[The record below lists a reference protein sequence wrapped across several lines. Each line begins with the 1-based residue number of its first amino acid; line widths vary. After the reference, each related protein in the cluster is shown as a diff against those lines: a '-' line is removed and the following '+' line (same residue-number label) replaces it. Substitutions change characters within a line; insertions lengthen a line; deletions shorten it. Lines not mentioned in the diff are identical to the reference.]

1 MPASQRGAS
10 DSDAPSSGDQPADPG
25 NGVEPSAAY
34 ESPSRATIGLAVF
47 KSALQITE
55 RAADVFPPLKSAVGG
70 LLGVL
75 DLVETVVNVDEG
87 FKRIANKA
95 SLMTEVVEMY
105 RSLDS
110 GRQSEMRKY
119 LDEVAREL
127 TGVKNIVHNKQNRK
141 ISERIVL
148 AQADVDEVE
157 RHFRAVGDAADLFLL
172 LVNVRQIAALEQLR
186 RLNQS
191 SHAKLDSRIQFDYLD
206 KLSGNAS
213 ARYDAM
219 DIPFCTKDT
228 RIQLLEE
235 VFTWAACNEGEDVP
249 SIFFLNGIAGSGKS
263 TIAKTLCA
271 SWNHAGRLGASFFC
285 SRRKAEQRDV
295 QSIFRT
301 LAYLLSLFSP
311 SFADEVVKVLRENPL
326 AASANIEEQ
335 FRLLISEPAT
345 AAFTAV
351 GPVPVVVVDALDEC
365 DDADA
370 TETLLKVIVKQGHQ
384 LPLKFF
390 ITSRPE
396 HHIRTMFG
404 QPGSRHLRLRDIER
418 DIVDEDI
425 RISLTAELSDL
436 EDVQLS
442 PEDIKILVDRS
453 QGLFIYAATACKYI
467 KARDVPEP
475 PQERLRELVAP
486 HAGHPPTGI
495 DEMYDYILGQAL
507 QRLNGDQSTRVLRC
521 LHAVVCARNPLS
533 VPELAHLL
541 CLTPDQVRY
550 ALVALHS
557 VINVPDPEE
566 EHGLLTTYHTSFPDY
581 LTTRTRSGSKRWAA
595 DTGATHH
602 DLFLGCNKI
611 METGLFFNV
620 SGCSTSYASNAEQPS
635 RHALPSYLV
644 YACRFWIEH
653 LTISSVSVERAT
665 QDVLAFFE
673 NKFLYWL
680 EVLSVCNYTN
690 VASSL
695 IMRLEVWL
703 REQQTRQNTE
713 NADVSRCL
721 RLLLDAN
728 DFLIRF
734 GMPIHDSAPHIYIS
748 ALAFTPPKS
757 QISQVYLALL
767 ERRLK
772 VDTAERLTP
781 LPLLEIHEQSH
792 VRALAFSADSS
803 WIVSAGNDVRRW
815 NARTGESIGQ
825 PRQGPDVP
833 HSRLALSPDGSRAVS
848 WDAWHSSAIHI
859 WDTTLDHSIGRSLKV
874 PMDATSD
881 SVVVFS
887 PDGKWVAAG
896 ITMPKGRDF
905 AICKWDADTGDPIGQ
920 LLELAGSACD
930 PDDREFVSI
939 VFAPNG
945 KRIAAVSGN
954 AENAG
959 LWDAETGTK
968 IAAPSN
974 FWAATFSPDSAF
986 AVYGEPSGA
995 IHVRDAETGDAIGQP
1010 IQGHTEGV
1018 LSLAF
1023 SPDGKF
1029 IASGSYDTTVRV
1041 WSFEHGKLAG
1051 HRVLKG
1057 HATFVKSVVFS
1068 PDGRLLASASDNGEI
1083 CIWDAAQTTT
1093 GHTDSIGERPRHTRD
1108 VTLVAFSPD
1117 GRQVASASLDGTVR
1131 VWDAHTGAAVREP
1144 LLGLG
1149 HDSSGCW
1156 PIAIAFLVDDNKI
1169 NLVSC
1174 STRNS
1179 RGYNNRR
1186 GPAINV
1192 WDMETTRSKSG
1203 ERPHHGYW
1211 GKDGTYNVYALS
1223 PDGKRIAL
1231 RAKWRK
1237 ESSIEIVESATG
1249 AHIVDIDMSF
1259 QAGLQ
1264 SATFSLDG
1272 RLIAACFY
1280 DHTIQVWETDTG
1292 TRVGPL
1298 LKVDKRGGDRIALS
1312 PDGTLL
1318 ASSSDRRQRVRIWN
1332 LQTHIEQSLCIEDA
1346 GTVTSLAFS
1355 PDGKHVASA
1364 STDKTVRVW
1373 DAQTGALVLPPLT
1386 GHTDTV
1392 WSVAFSPDARH
1403 IATGSK
1409 DKTVRIWDVTVGAS
1423 HAPKIVTGSD
1433 SPSLVDLWQSHVAEF
1448 DRGYDGW
1455 IVGPHEELFLW
1466 IPPEYRTGLL
1476 WPRMTAVIGVHPVRL
1491 DLRQFAHGSTW
1502 TECWGSA

>member
-1 MPASQRGAS
+1 MAKRPKKNIFKSFRRQPSSTPEHKSRPASKGFHRLMSLLCRRGSSPSPHMPRSPSPSRRQFSSQAVRPRADSLPEHSDARFPAGAS

-70 LLGVL
+70 LLGIL
-75 DLVETVVNVDEG
+75 DLVETVVDVHEK
-87 FKRIANKA
+87 FKRITEKV
-95 SLMTEVVEMY
+95 SLVTEVVEMY

-110 GRQSEMRKY
+110 GRQGEMMKY
-119 LDEVAREL
+119 LDKVADEL
-127 TGVKNIVHNKQNRK
+127 NAVEEIVQKKQDRK
-141 ISERIVL
+141 ISKRIVL
-148 AQADVDEVE
+148 APADVDEVE
-157 RHFRAVGDAADLFLL
+157 RQFRAVGDATDLFLL
-172 LVNVRQIAALEQLR
+172 LVNVRHIAALEELR

-191 SHAKLDSRIQFDYLD
+191 SHANSASRIQFDYLD
-206 KLSGNAS
+206 KLSGSES
-213 ARYDAM
+213 ARYDAI
-219 DIPFCTKDT
+219 DIPFCTTDT
-228 RIQLLEE
+228 RIQLLED

-249 SIFFLNGIAGSGKS
+249 SIFFLNGVAGSGKS

-295 QSIFRT
+295 RSIFRT
-301 LAYLLSLFSP
+301 LAYLLSLSSP

-335 FRLLISEPAT
+335 FRLLISDPAT

-370 TETLLKVIVKQGHQ
+370 TENLLKVIVKHGRQ

-390 ITSRPE
+390 VTSRPE
-396 HHIRTMFG
+396 HHIRTMFR

-425 RISLTAELSDL
+425 RISLTAELSDF

-486 HAGHPPTGI
+486 HADHPPTGI

-557 VINVPDPEE
+557 VINVPDHDE
-566 EHGLLTTYHTSFPDY
+566 EHGLLTTYHASFPDY

-595 DTGATHH
+595 DTGATHL
-602 DLFLGCNKI
+602 DVFLGCNKI

-620 SGCSTSYASNAEQPS
+620 SGCSTSYASNAKQPS
-635 RHALPSYLV
+635 RRELPSYLV

-653 LTISSVSVERAT
+653 LTMSSVSEERAT

-695 IMRLEVWL
+695 IVRLEVWL

-781 LPLLEIHEQSH
+781 LPLLEIHEHRRWTSQLPH
-792 VRALAFSADSS
+792 WRALAFSADSS
-803 WIVSAGNDVRRW
+803 YILSAADDNLCRW
-815 NARTGESIGQ
+815 DARTGESIGQ
-825 PRQGPDVP
+825 PQQGPDIP

-848 WDAWHSSAIHI
+848 WSESTGCV
-859 WDTTLDHSIGRSLKV
+859 WDTTLDHPIGRSLKV
-874 PMDATSD
+874 PTDATSV
-881 SVVVFS
+881 SLVVFS
-887 PDGKWVAAG
+887 PDGKCVAAAG
-896 ITMPKGRDF
+896 ITMAEGRDSV
-905 AICKWDADTGDPIGQ
+905 ICKWDAATGDPIGQ
-920 LLELAGSACD
+920 PLELAGSALKGWL
-930 PDDREFVSI
+930 SLI
-939 VFAPNG
+939 AFAPDY
-945 KRIAAVSGN
+945 KRIAATYPRDNLGL
-954 AENAG
+954 G
-959 LWDAETGTK
+959 KLTLWDAETG
-968 IAAPSN
+968 AAIVEEFADVNS
-974 FWAATFSPDSAF
+974 AVFSPDSAF
-986 AVYGEPSGA
+986 VVYGELGGA
-995 IHVRDAETGDAIGQP
+995 IHARDAETGDAIGQP
-1010 IQGHTEGV
+1010 LNGHTMTV
-1018 LSLAF
+1018 CSLAF

-1029 IASGSYDTTVRV
+1029 VASGSADTTVRV
-1041 WSFEHGKLAG
+1041 WSFEHGRLG
-1051 HRVLKG
+1051 VHRVLKG
-1057 HATFVKSVVFS
+1057 HTSSTESVVFS
-1068 PDGRLLASASDNGEI
+1068 PDGHFLASTSDDGDI
-1083 CIWDAAQTTT
+1083 CIWDVAQTTT
-1093 GHTDSIGERPRHTRD
+1093 GDAVSIGEPPGHTD
-1108 VTLVAFSPD
+1108 AVGSVAFSPD
-1117 GRQVASASLDGTVR
+1117 GRQVASASCDGTVR
-1131 VWDAHTGAAVREP
+1131 VWDADTGAAVGEP
-1144 LLGLG
+1144 LLGRG
-1149 HDSSGCW
+1149 HEYT
-1156 PIAIAFLVDDNKI
+1156 LK
-1169 NLVSC
+1169 
-1174 STRNS
+1174 ST
-1179 RGYNNRR
+1179 
-1186 GPAINV
+1186 
-1192 WDMETTRSKSG
+1192 
-1203 ERPHHGYW
+1203 
-1211 GKDGTYNVYALS
+1211 
-1223 PDGKRIAL
+1223 
-1231 RAKWRK
+1231 
-1237 ESSIEIVESATG
+1237 
-1249 AHIVDIDMSF
+1249 
-1259 QAGLQ
+1259 
-1264 SATFSLDG
+1264 TFSLDG
-1272 RLIAACFY
+1272 RLVAASFY
-1280 DHTIQVWETDTG
+1280 DDTIQVWETDTG

-1298 LKVDKRGGDRIALS
+1298 LKVDKRGGDCIALS
-1312 PDGTLL
+1312 PDGKLL
-1318 ASSSDRRQRVRIWN
+1318 AYSSDYSVRVRIWN
-1332 LQTHIEQSLCIEDA
+1332 THIEQSCMDHTH
-1346 GTVTSLAFS
+1346 TVTSLAFS
-1355 PDGKHVASA
+1355 PDGKHLASA
-1364 STDKTVRVW
+1364 FYDGTVRVW

-1392 WSVAFSPDARH
+1392 WSVAFSPDAQH
-1403 IATGSK
+1403 IATGSG

-1433 SPSLVDLWQSHVAEF
+1433 SPSLVDLWESHVAEF

-1466 IPPEYRTGLL
+1466 IPPGYRTGLL